1 MKPAAATVT
10 RYWIRMYYTPFQVIV
25 IFFIRLIEVYYWL
38 LLLRVLMSW
47 IIRDPENRFY
57 HFLYSITE
65 PLLAPIRRIL
75 PSMGL
80 DISPIVL
87 FLVLRLVSGLLYGLV

>member
-1 MKPAAATVT
+1 MKPAAVTVM
-10 RYWIRMYYTPFQVIV
+10 RFWIRMYYAPFQVIV
-25 IFFIRLIEVYYWL
+25 IFIIRLIEVYYWI
-38 LLLRVLMSW
+38 LLLRVLLSW
-47 IIRDPENRFY
+47 FIQNPDNKFY

-80 DISPIVL
+80 DISPIIL
-87 FLVLRLVSGLLYGLV
+87 FLLLRLISGLLYGLI

>member
-1 MKPAAATVT
+1 
-10 RYWIRMYYTPFQVIV
+10 MYYAPFQVIV
-25 IFFIRLIEVYYWL
+25 IFIIRLIEVYYWI
-38 LLLRVLMSW
+38 LLLRVLLSW
-47 IIRDPENRFY
+47 FIQNPDNKFY

-80 DISPIVL
+80 DISPIIL
-87 FLVLRLVSGLLYGLV
+87 FLLLRLISGLLYGLI

>member
-1 MKPAAATVT
+1 
-10 RYWIRMYYTPFQVIV
+10 MYYTPFQVIV
-25 IFFIRLIEVYYWL
+25 IFVIRLIEVYYWL

-87 FLVLRLVSGLLYGLV
+87 FLALRLVSELLYGLV

>member
-1 MKPAAATVT
+1 
-10 RYWIRMYYTPFQVIV
+10 MYYSPFQVIV
-25 IFFIRLIEVYYWL
+25 IFIIRLIEVYYWIL
-38 LLLRVLMSW
+38 LARVLLSW
-47 IIRDPENRFY
+47 IIQDPSNRFY
-57 HFLYSITE
+57 QFLYGITE

-87 FLVLRLVSGLLYGLV
+87 FLALRLISGLLYGFVQ

>member
-1 MKPAAATVT
+1 
-10 RYWIRMYYTPFQVIV
+10 MYYTPFQVIV
-25 IFFIRLIEVYYWL
+25 IFIIRLIEVYYWL
-38 LLLRVLMSW
+38 LLLRVLLSW

>member
-1 MKPAAATVT
+1 
-10 RYWIRMYYTPFQVIV
+10 MYYTPFQVIV
-25 IFFIRLIEVYYWL
+25 IFVIRLIEVYYWL

-87 FLVLRLVSGLLYGLV
+87 FLALRLVSELLSGLV